1 MILAEP
7 LDGGDAAFIGD
18 DLVSQAA
25 GLFTVVV
32 FDGDQETLV
41 FVSRV
46 LNDEEASANRA
57 DDTDG
62 AATSI
67 EWVPGAAFIEVADD
81 QNSTVGNSGH
91 IRQLC
96 EGFSDLLVVKDADA

>member
-1 MILAEP
+1 MIRAEP

-18 DLVSQAA
+18 DPVGQVAS
-25 GLFTVVV
+25 LFTEVV
-32 FDGDQETLV
+32 FEGDEETLL
-41 FVSRV
+41 FVSRM
-46 LNDEEASANRA
+46 LSDEEASANRA

-81 QNSTVGNSGH
+81 QKSTISTSGQ
-91 IRQLC
+91 IR
-96 EGFSDLLVVKDADA
+96 

>member
-18 DLVSQAA
+18 DLVDQVA
-25 GLFTVVV
+25 GFFTGVV
-32 FDGDQETLV
+32 FDGDEETLL
-41 FVSRV
+41 FVSRM
-46 LNDEEASANRA
+46 LGDEEAGANCA

-67 EWVPGAAFIEVADD
+67 EWVPGAAFIEVAHD
-81 QNSTVGNSGH
+81 QKSTVSTSGQ
-91 IRQLC
+91 IR
-96 EGFSDLLVVKDADA
+96 